1 MKTRH
6 SLSIVLMLL
15 SATTALAQ
23 KPVKPKAS
31 WAAIV
36 RDAKLKRFAPKG
48 NLIVESKSFAKLWK
62 VWNRTE
68 KLPKVDFSKDFV
80 FVGVV
85 PGPNR
90 AFGGGRLSD
99 AGELK
104 IFVAGTRRGGPGFG
118 YVLMQFPRAGVKSVN
133 GVALKAGGGSS
144 GGGSYVKVEVRG
156 KLKTGIFAIGGET
169 TGTIIT
175 AGNITWELD
184 LGRNAKL
191 LALAKK
197 YNGKTATVH
206 GTLTF
211 KRGVERKSRWI
222 VKVRSIGN
230 LIKRRSTHKGGLP
243 APKSVEAK
251 IKER

>member
-1 MKTRH
+1 MKTK
-6 SLSIVLMLL
+6 LSMSIALMLL
-15 SATTALAQ
+15 TTVPVFAQ

-36 RDAKLKRFAPKG
+36 RDASLKKHAPKG
-48 NLIVESKSFAKLWK
+48 NLVVDSKSFAKLWK
-62 VWNRTE
+62 AWKRAGE
-68 KLPKVDFSKDFV
+68 LPKVDFAKDFV

-90 AFGGGRLSD
+90 AFGGGRLSEG
-99 AGELK
+99 GELK
-104 IFVAGTRRGGPGFG
+104 VFVAGTKRGGPGFG

-133 GVALKAGGGSS
+133 GVALKAGGGSA
-144 GGGSYVKVEVRG
+144 GGGSYVRVEVRG

-184 LGRNAKL
+184 LGRNARL
-191 LALAKK
+191 QAMAKK
-197 YNGKTATVH
+197 YNGKVTTIRGV
-206 GTLTF
+206 LTF

-222 VKVRSIGN
+222 VKVRSIGER
-230 LIKRRSTHKGGLP
+230 IKRRSTGKGGLP